1 MPGRPLE
8 PPRAGTTA
16 STRGLLI
23 ERGLHG
29 SGGVPPPVRCQ
40 HVDRRRPDV
49 SSWALVGAGGHARV
63 LHDVL
68 VRSGATVVAV
78 SGDSRGPAWDVPVLD
93 DDDELAALVAR
104 TGAVVALGWV
114 TGTSAPGCW
123 SGLRLAAC
131 RCPRWSRRPPPW
143 RRSATLG
150 AGTVVLEHA
159 HVGPSA
165 RLGRGVVVNTAAVV
179 EHDVV
184 VGDGSHVAPAA
195 VLLGAAEV
203 GAGTLVGSGAR
214 VLPGI
219 RVGDH
224 LQQGRGQLARRSA
237 QGSAVPL
244 FRVSRPP

>member
-1 MPGRPLE
+1 MSDG
-8 PPRAGTTA
+8 
-16 STRGLLI
+16 
-23 ERGLHG
+23 
-29 SGGVPPPVRCQ
+29 
-40 HVDRRRPDV
+40 RRPDV

-104 TGAVVALGWV
+104 TGAVVALGVGDEARRTRLLEWV
-114 TGTSAPGCW
+114 EARGLPLPPLVASTATVAP
-123 SGLRLAAC
+123 
-131 RCPRWSRRPPPW
+131 
-143 RRSATLG
+143 SATLG

-214 VLPGI
+214 VLPGM
-219 RVGDH
+219 RVGDRAVI
-224 LQQGRGQLARRSA
+224 GAGAVVVADVPDDAVVTGVPARPAGARG
-237 QGSAVPL
+237 
-244 FRVSRPP
+244 